1 MIWFSAFALIN
12 IGLAAFDAN
21 RIKKHLRIHHG
32 INGLI
37 YLALLG
43 GVYLVTC
50 SWTLILGLALL
61 RVSVFNTS
69 LNYFRGL
76 HLTYISKTTTSIID
90 QATNFIPKKIGYW
103 TYHILLILAALVLCL
118 I

>member
-1 MIWFSAFALIN
+1 MIWYLVFILIN

-21 RIKKHLRIHHG
+21 RISKHLRIYHG
-32 INGLI
+32 INGLV

-43 GVYLVTC
+43 GVYLVTY
-50 SWTLILGLALL
+50 SWTLILGLTLV
-61 RVSVFNTS
+61 RIPVFNTS

-76 HLTYISKTTTSIID
+76 KLTYISESTTSIID

-103 TYHILLILAALVLCL
+103 PYHIILTLLALILSLL
-118 I
+118 

>member
-1 MIWFSAFALIN
+1 MIWFSVFALIN

-32 INGLI
+32 INGLV
-37 YLALLG
+37 YLALLS
-43 GVYLVTC
+43 GVFLVTR

-61 RVSVFNTS
+61 RITVFNTT

-76 HLTYISKTTTSIID
+76 KLTYISESTTSIID
-90 QATNFIPKKIGYW
+90 QITNFIPKKIGYW
-103 TYHILLILAALVLCL
+103 FYHIILALLALILSLL
-118 I
+118 